1 MEGVV
6 ASNAVATRAVTGF
19 LQHSTH
25 QLREPTFQQPLY
37 AVLPQMALAA
47 PPLAY
52 GNVQHIRTGNDF
64 SANNASNCGKKGN
77 ETCRWS
83 KKLLLDHLH
92 ETAAGPPAQLTC
104 PAHWQRVAGH

>member
-6 ASNAVATRAVTGF
+6 ANNAIVTRAVTGF

-52 GNVQHIRTGNDF
+52 GNTSVMTFLPTMPATVATKAMRH
-64 SANNASNCGKKGN
+64 
-77 ETCRWS
+77 
-83 KKLLLDHLH
+83 
-92 ETAAGPPAQLTC
+92 AGGPRNFC
-104 PAHWQRVAGH
+104 